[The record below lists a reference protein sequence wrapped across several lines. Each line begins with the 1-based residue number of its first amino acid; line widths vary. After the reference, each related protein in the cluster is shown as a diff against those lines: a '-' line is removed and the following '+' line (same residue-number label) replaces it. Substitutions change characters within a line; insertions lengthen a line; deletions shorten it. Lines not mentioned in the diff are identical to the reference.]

1 MVDWKEVCLVSDSLS
16 NNLKHQHRTNAFPIL
31 QAIAAATLFGVSA
44 PISKLLLGEIA
55 PVSMAALLY
64 LGSGI
69 GLFLWRYLQ
78 KADQRYS
85 NEARILNSDL
95 PWIIGAILAG
105 GIAAPIVLMFSL
117 ENASASTASLLL
129 NFEGVATTI
138 IAGFVFKENIGKRIW
153 SAVLLITIASI
164 LLSWDTSGQW
174 GFSLS
179 SLGVLVACV
188 LWGIDNN
195 FTRNVSAKDPLSIVT
210 IKGLSSG
217 AFSLVLALI
226 IGRPFPHLFYVVGA
240 MILGCLSYGF
250 SIVLFIR
257 AMRELGSARTSALFG
272 IAPFLGAILSVFLF
286 RETQGI
292 QFIISLP
299 VMIFGAVLLLKEG
312 HTHLHRHTEY
322 EHEHRHCHDD
332 LHHAHFFQ
340 SNKLPKSGYHSHIHQ
355 HETTE
360 HRHPHT
366 PDIHHRH
373 IH

>member
-1 MVDWKEVCLVSDSLS
+1 MND
-16 NNLKHQHRTNAFPIL
+16 RTIAFPIV
-31 QAIAAATLFGVSA
+31 QAIAAAILFGVSA

-55 PVSMAALLY
+55 PVPMAALLY

-85 NEARILNSDL
+85 NEARIVRSDM

-117 ENASASTASLLL
+117 KNASASTASLLL

-138 IAGFVFKENIGKRIW
+138 IAGVVFKENIGKRIW

-164 LLSWDTSGQW
+164 LLSWNTSGQW

-179 SLGVLVACV
+179 SLGVLAACV
-188 LWGIDNN
+188 LWGVDNN

-226 IGRPFPHLFYVVGA
+226 IGQPFPHLIYVVGA

-286 RETQGI
+286 REAQGI
-292 QFIISLP
+292 QFIVSLP

-312 HTHLHRHTEY
+312 HIHLHRHTEY
-322 EHEHRHCHDD
+322 EHEHRHCHND
-332 LHHAHFFQ
+332 LHHAHFRQ
-340 SNKLPKSGYHSHIHQ
+340 GDKLPKSGYHSHIHL
-355 HETTE
+355 HKTTE

>member
-85 NEARILNSDL
+85 NEARIVNSDL
-95 PWIIGAILAG
+95 PWIIGAILVG
-105 GIAAPIVLMFSL
+105 GIAAPIV
-117 ENASASTASLLL
+117 
-129 NFEGVATTI
+129 
-138 IAGFVFKENIGKRIW
+138 
-153 SAVLLITIASI
+153 
-164 LLSWDTSGQW
+164 
-174 GFSLS
+174 
-179 SLGVLVACV
+179 
-188 LWGIDNN
+188 
-195 FTRNVSAKDPLSIVT
+195 
-210 IKGLSSG
+210 
-217 AFSLVLALI
+217 
-226 IGRPFPHLFYVVGA
+226 
-240 MILGCLSYGF
+240 
-250 SIVLFIR
+250 
-257 AMRELGSARTSALFG
+257 
-272 IAPFLGAILSVFLF
+272 SVFLF

-299 VMIFGAVLLLKEG
+299 FMIFGAVLMLKEG
-312 HTHLHRHTEY
+312 HIHLHRHTEY

-332 LHHAHFFQ
+332 LHHAHFYQ
-340 SNKLPKSGYHSHIHQ
+340 SDKLPKNGYHSHIHQ
-355 HETTE
+355 HETIE